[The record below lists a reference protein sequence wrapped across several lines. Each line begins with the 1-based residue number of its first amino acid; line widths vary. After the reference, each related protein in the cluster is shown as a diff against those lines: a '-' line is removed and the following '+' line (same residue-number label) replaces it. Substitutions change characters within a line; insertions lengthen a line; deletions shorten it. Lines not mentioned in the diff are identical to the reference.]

1 MISPS
6 ADYYEILGVAPDA
19 DSDQIQRAY
28 RRRAREHHPD
38 VSSRPGAEEQFKEIS
53 EAYAVLSDPQRR
65 RRYDAARSGRG
76 RNPASARSWTRAGRG
91 TEWAP
96 PGGGD
101 GSPFPDDLFGDF
113 LRRRHVFD
121 SRRPVP
127 GADQEVQLEVT
138 IEEAYQ
144 GGGRT
149 ITLDDTVRIDL
160 QIPAGVTDG
169 HRILLPGQGGWGTP
183 PGDLYLIIRLAP
195 HPRYRVE
202 GRDVH
207 VELPV
212 TPWEAALGA
221 SIPLRLP
228 GRLTQVTIP
237 PGTSGRQPLRLAG
250 YGLPRPHGLPG
261 DVYVDVTIVVPA
273 ELTEEERSLFGRLAA
288 RSHFNPRR
296 SQ

>member
-1 MISPS
+1 M

-28 RRRAREHHPD
+28 RRCAREHHPD

-65 RRYDAARSGRG
+65 RGYDATRSGRV
-76 RNPASARSWTRAGRG
+76 RNTARAGRETG
-91 TEWAP
+91 RAP
-96 PGGGD
+96 SGGGD

-113 LRRRHVFD
+113 LRRRHIFD
-121 SRRPVP
+121 SRWPVP
-127 GADQEVQLEVT
+127 GTDQEVELEVT
-138 IEEAYQ
+138 LEEAYQ
-144 GGGRT
+144 GGRRT
-149 ITLDDTVRIDL
+149 VTLDDTVRIDL
-160 QIPAGVTDG
+160 EIPAGVTDG

-183 PGDLYLIIRLAP
+183 PGDLYLVIRLAT

-202 GRDVH
+202 GPDVH

-228 GRLTQVTIP
+228 GRRTQVTIP
-237 PGTSGRQPLRLAG
+237 AGTSGRQTLRLAG

-261 DVYVDVTIVVPA
+261 DVYVEVIIMVPA
-273 ELTEEERSLFGRLAA
+273 ELTEEERSLFGKLAA

-296 SQ
+296 TQ